1 MSKHASKNEKNAL
14 IILYEGKFFTVEYAI
29 DSNGVSLSKKF
40 IESLEIGYRAK
51 IIALIKRYANHG
63 RIQSRQQFKKLVD
76 HIWEFKKD
84 DVRVLMYH
92 CAPSHIALTNG
103 FFKKQPRTPSQEI
116 KRAIR
121 IKEEYDSIRK
131 D

>member
-51 IIALIKRYANHG
+51 IIALIKRYANHR

-76 HIWEFKKD
+76 HIWEFKKM
-84 DVRVLMYH
+84 MY
-92 CAPSHIALTNG
+92 
-103 FFKKQPRTPSQEI
+103 
-116 KRAIR
+116 
-121 IKEEYDSIRK
+121 EY
-131 D
+131 